1 MSDDFHGCSSH
12 RAPVPVSKHYF
23 MAIIWSSPFNK
34 SHLMVRLTVE
44 LTGHMT
50 SDSIAGTPCVTSPG
64 SSRRVLRQVIVWQEL
79 VTLQTSAPGA
89 KFSPIAARLAWRY
102 VWTSVML
109 GQHVHCPNNSD
120 PVVSRDSDENL
131 WKSGSG
137 KLTWQRLLLKK
148 VLVKG
153 ERKEILFPLYS

>member
-1 MSDDFHGCSSH
+1 MSDDFHGCSSY

-79 VTLQTSAPGA
+79 VTLQTSARSFPPSLQDWRDVTSGPVSCWANMSTVRTIQTRWCPG
-89 KFSPIAARLAWRY
+89 IATRICENP
-102 VWTSVML
+102 
-109 GQHVHCPNNSD
+109 GQES
-120 PVVSRDSDENL
+120 SRDNACS
-131 WKSGSG
+131 
-137 KLTWQRLLLKK
+137 
-148 VLVKG
+148 
-153 ERKEILFPLYS
+153 